1 MLNFLSPELFDT
13 LVWVV
18 IFTGG
23 AWALW
28 RLYQDLTGP
37 PRWPRD
43 DASGAPPPSS
53 PPTGTHSNTPDQQ

>member
-1 MLNFLSPELFDT
+1 MLTFLTPELFDT

-28 RLYQDLTGP
+28 RLYKDLSGP
-37 PRWPRD
+37 PRWPVGDRT
-43 DASGAPPPSS
+43 PPPSS
-53 PPTGTHSNTPDQQ
+53 GPPGPEHDHTP